1 MLLANEQGKRDQIIH
16 AGTAPQ
22 RAHLDLNLRR
32 LPEQRPVDL
41 IRMLDD
47 LPREYLGA
55 GWLLRIPV
63 PNDIPWCDTALPV
76 A

>member
-1 MLLANEQGKRDQIIH
+1 VLLANEQGKREQIIH

-22 RAHLDLNLRR
+22 RAHLELNLRR

-41 IRMLDD
+41 IRTLDD
-47 LPREYLGA
+47 LPGEHLGA
-55 GWLLRIPV
+55 GWFLRLLV
-63 PNDIPWCDTALPV
+63 LDDIPWRDTALPV

>member
-16 AGTAPQ
+16 AGAAPQ

-32 LPEQRPVDL
+32 LPEQRPVDT
-41 IRMLDD
+41 IRTLDD
-47 LPREYLGA
+47 LPREHLGA
-55 GWLLRIPV
+55 GWFLRSLV
-63 PNDIPWCDTALPV
+63 LDDIPWCNRALPV